1 MVARLCKV
9 SRISPIT
16 IENLNASGVMSASRR
31 MMSEIMLLFERF
43 FVQANEEG

>member
-9 SRISPIT
+9 SRIFLIT
-16 IENLNASGVMSASRR
+16 IENLNARVMSASRR